1 MASVHRQFHPTTP
14 HSRSRLDFI
23 IFTWKALRGLETWA
37 SASSHSKTLL
47 QSVKF
52 TSPGIPPI
60 KKKRKKVHS
69 TLLAFLPCS
78 KIPLD
83 QLPEFLFQSEKS
95 SQVFSAAGHILLQ
108 WPETTSTLL
117 ITNKCLLCYLSA
129 GVCLPETR
137 SINKMNGKNISK
149 PNQFRLYASSAN
161 TFAQICKAFGFVHP
175 RLLVFFLKEWNRAHL
190 RRKRQVHRYTNP
202 GSQGSMRKE
211 ASMVK
216 HHALCGSV

>member
-1 MASVHRQFHPTTP
+1 M
-14 HSRSRLDFI
+14 
-23 IFTWKALRGLETWA
+23 
-37 SASSHSKTLL
+37 
-47 QSVKF
+47 
-52 TSPGIPPI
+52 
-60 KKKRKKVHS
+60 
-69 TLLAFLPCS
+69 LAFLPCS

-129 GVCLPETR
+129 GVCLPETL
-137 SINKMNGKNISK
+137 SINKINGKNISK
-149 PNQFRLYASSAN
+149 PNQFCLYASSAN

-175 RLLVFFLKEWNRAHL
+175 RLLVFFLKEWDRAHL

-216 HHALCGSV
+216 QRLTSFLSFYCPGKI